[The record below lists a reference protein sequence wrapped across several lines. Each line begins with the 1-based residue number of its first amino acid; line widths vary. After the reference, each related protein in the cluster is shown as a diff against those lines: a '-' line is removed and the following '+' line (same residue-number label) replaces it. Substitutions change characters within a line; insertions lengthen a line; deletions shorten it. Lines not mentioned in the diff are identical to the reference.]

1 MSVKESVARQPRRP
15 SSRGAGQLSRV
26 GIGAAAVS
34 LGFVLLAV
42 VGAWIAP
49 YDPTQINVG
58 ERLATP
64 DGDFWLGTDAL
75 GRDQLSRVLVAI
87 QPTMAAAFMATAL
100 ALALGSVLGLV
111 GGFYGGM
118 ADSTVSRLIDFIF
131 SIPEYLLAILV
142 LAILGRGLVN
152 AALAIG
158 LVFVPRF
165 ARTVRG
171 ATQEIVA
178 RPYIDAARL
187 NGRRDPWI
195 ILRHILP
202 NVSSPLVVLAA
213 INLSLSAGTYAA
225 LSFLGFGV
233 SPPSPDFGSMIS
245 DALQYLYSAPWLI
258 IPPAAVFVVLI
269 LAINLTGDL
278 VRDVLDPK
286 A

>member
-1 MSVKESVARQPRRP
+1 MTSTAPAA
-15 SSRGAGQLSRV
+15 SSRRTARAFPARASRV

-34 LGFVLLAV
+34 ICFVILAV
-42 VGAWIAP
+42 IGAWVAP

-58 ERLATP
+58 PRLATP
-64 DGDFWLGTDAL
+64 DGEFWLGTDAL
-75 GRDQLSRVLVAI
+75 GRDQFSRVLVAI
-87 QPTMAAAFMATAL
+87 QPTMAAAFMATAI
-100 ALALGSVLGLV
+100 ALVLGSVLGLIA
-111 GGFYGGM
+111 GFYGGL
-118 ADSTVSRLIDFIF
+118 ADSAVSRLIDFIF

-142 LAILGRGLVN
+142 LAILGRGLGN
-152 AALAIG
+152 AAVAIG

-171 ATQEIVA
+171 ATQELVA
-178 RPYIDAARL
+178 RPFVDAARL
-187 NGRRDPWI
+187 NGRGHGWI
-195 ILRHILP
+195 IVRHILP

-213 INLSLSAGTYAA
+213 INMSLSAGTYAA

-233 SPPSPDFGSMIS
+233 RPPSPDFGSMIA

-258 IPPAAVFVVLI
+258 IPPAAAFVVLI

-278 VRDVLDPK
+278 IRDVLDPK